1 MGLLQRRYGWF
12 LRLILVKNREEV
24 QGIFEPI
31 IQEVIKLVDG
41 QIQAV
46 QGKGKQVTVSYPPQK
61 KKKHFPSH
69 LLTRIRAS
77 FSSAASAL
85 QSTSSPG

>member
-1 MGLLQRRYGWF
+1 V
-12 LRLILVKNREEV
+12 LRGEFSHGNHHPFPRVGADVGCLSTFREEV

-46 QGKGKQVTVSYPPQK
+46 QNKGKQVTVR
-61 KKKHFPSH
+61 FNRPSH
-69 LLTRIRAS
+69 TPRLIDL
-77 FSSAASAL
+77 
-85 QSTSSPG
+85 

>member
-1 MGLLQRRYGWF
+1 MSSLTWKPHPFRVGANVGWLSIF
-12 LRLILVKNREEV
+12 REEV

-46 QGKGKQVTVSYPPQK
+46 QNKGKQVTVRFNPTLNPTP
-61 KKKHFPSH
+61 H
-69 LLTRIRAS
+69 
-77 FSSAASAL
+77 
-85 QSTSSPG
+85 G

>member
-1 MGLLQRRYGWF
+1 MGWF
-12 LRLILVKNREEV
+12 STFREEV

-46 QGKGKQVTVSYPPQK
+46 QNKGKRVTVC
-61 KKKHFPSH
+61 FN
-69 LLTRIRAS
+69 LTEPHTFRD
-77 FSSAASAL
+77 
-85 QSTSSPG
+85 